1 MFLRAKK
8 YNAAVTSLNY
18 SISLRPNYGDAFTYR
33 GLAREGQI
41 DHQTAITD
49 YETAVNYGTT
59 VNCTQKQISQLRAA
73 K

>member
-1 MFLRAKK
+1 
-8 YNAAVTSLNY
+8 
-18 SISLRPNYGDAFTYR
+18 
-33 GLAREGQI
+33 LAREGQI

-59 VNCTQKQISQLRAA
+59 VNWTQKQISQLRAA